1 MIRFLAGWWSK
12 RAYIWK
18 LEKEAATNDLSAQL
32 SVNRAA
38 EKRALV
44 EQLNKEADG
53 IEANIKAEEEKPE
66 YQALQGQEKYEADR
80 EKREAEKIVASKRQQ
95 AAEESKVVTD
105 CEATA
110 QHFRGQANNSR
121 VVADKIRAV

>member
-1 MIRFLAGWWSK
+1 MTRLLARWWSK

-18 LEKEAATNDLSAQL
+18 LENEAGMAELSAQL
-32 SVNRAA
+32 SANRAA

-44 EQLNKEADG
+44 EQLNKEADA
-53 IEANIKAEEEKPE
+53 IEQNIKAEEEKPE
-66 YQALQGQEKYEADR
+66 YQALQGQERYEADR
-80 EKREAEKIVASKRQQ
+80 EKREAEKIVESKRQQ
-95 AAEESKVVTD
+95 AAEESNAVTD

-121 VVADKIRAV
+121 LVADKIRAI